1 MSRNIRYRQRT
12 LIAFAS
18 KVEFGL
24 NTVRI
29 PVVLADKLKTE
40 DFQALVIIT
49 PHEWDTE
56 KFSLHIVNTAQLD
69 YNGHD
74 FYLRFDPRKNVVA
87 SFPGTGMFDA
97 DLLREAM
104 NQGYATYV
112 QEHTTKLAADSRS
125 LRSGIRFGDRILERV
140 RDYTAHLDIKDMS
153 IRNIQEELESHR
165 AVLKK
170 DYWIWEDDHA
180 ANGLGSLNCPILI
193 QPHQLASLLSMNDK
207 QRKEVL
213 DDK

>member
-1 MSRNIRYRQRT
+1 MATTIRYRQRT
-12 LIAFAS
+12 LIVFAS

-29 PVVLADKLKTE
+29 PDSLADKLKKE
-40 DFQALVIIT
+40 DFQALVMIT

-56 KFSLHIVNTAQLD
+56 KFSLHIANTAQLD

-74 FYLRFDPRKNVVA
+74 FYLRFEPRTNVVA
-87 SFPGTGMFDA
+87 TFPGTGMFEGG
-97 DLLREAM
+97 LLREALD
-104 NQGYATYV
+104 QGYAAFV
-112 QEHTTKLAADSRS
+112 QEHSTKLSADSRS

-153 IRNIQEELESHR
+153 IRNIQDELAAHR

-170 DYWIWEDDHA
+170 DYWIWEDDHP

-193 QPHQLASLLSMNDK
+193 QPHQLASLLSMTDE
-207 QRKEVL
+207 QRKEIL